1 MNAADVGIRNAT
13 ARDQPA
19 IRSLVRG
26 EHLNPTKLNW
36 PNFLV
41 AAVGD
46 RVVGAVQMCKH
57 ADGSRELG
65 SLVVS
70 KDVRGY
76 GIASRLIDGLLAS
89 EPGPVWM
96 ITADGWA
103 DSYSR
108 WDFQRIEPQSA
119 PVKVRRNYRIGSLIR
134 FISFLKRRPAR
145 HLVILERLPQRLPC
159 ANRKH

>member
-1 MNAADVGIRNAT
+1 MNATDVSIRHAT
-13 ARDQPA
+13 ALDQSA

-36 PNFLV
+36 PNFLI
-41 AAVGD
+41 AAIGD
-46 RVVGAVQMCKH
+46 RVIGAVQMRKH

-70 KDVRGY
+70 RDARGY

-96 ITADGWA
+96 ITADAWA
-103 DSYSR
+103 DTYSR
-108 WDFQRIEPQSA
+108 WNFQRIEPQSA
-119 PVKVRRNYRIGSLIR
+119 PVKVRRNYRIGSLMR
-134 FISFLKRRPAR
+134 FVSFLTRRPPR
-145 HLVILERLPQRLPC
+145 QLVILERLP
-159 ANRKH
+159 N